1 MSVFALQAAKARDE
15 LLSFVGQ
22 LFFKTEYKSMY
33 KANPWFIKY
42 MLHLKKTVYQDGD
55 VSNVSITC
63 FIYNSIRREEIA
75 NVQWDYVSLPTP
87 WNPKTWEYATL

>member
-1 MSVFALQAAKARDE
+1 
-15 LLSFVGQ
+15 
-22 LFFKTEYKSMY
+22 
-33 KANPWFIKY
+33 